1 MEPPF
6 RSPVRSFSAKD
17 RFRKRENMTDGVDEM
32 KTRGRWEGTLRM
44 GGYRTQEGIER
55 ERQQERRAGST
66 QGPCVDI
73 LDV

>member
-1 MEPPF
+1 
-6 RSPVRSFSAKD
+6 
-17 RFRKRENMTDGVDEM
+17 MTDEVDEM

-44 GGYRTQEGIER
+44 GGYRTQEGIGR